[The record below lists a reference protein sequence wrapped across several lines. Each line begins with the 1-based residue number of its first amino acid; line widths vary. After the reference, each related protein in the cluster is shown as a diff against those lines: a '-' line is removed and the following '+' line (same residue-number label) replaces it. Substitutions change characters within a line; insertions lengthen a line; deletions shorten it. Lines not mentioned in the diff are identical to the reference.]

1 MSIVSIL
8 IAMLVFFVIVVL
20 HELGHFVVAK
30 LCGVKVNKFAVGMG
44 PAIFKKQKGETEYS
58 LRAFPIGGYCAM
70 EGEDDDSDDPRAFHH
85 RPVWQRM
92 LVVFAGPVMN
102 LILGFIFIIIMT
114 CLYGSLANLTVAE
127 FRVDPENG
135 ECIAMSAETGL
146 QVGDTII
153 KINGMQIL
161 VDNDLSYK
169 LSTNDSDTMD
179 VLVRRN
185 GQKVLLKDVTFRNKL
200 NNTRLDFYVSQVE
213 FTPLNV
219 IRYSFLDTIS
229 TARLIW
235 SSLRDLFS
243 GKYGFHDL
251 TGPIGIVS
259 GVSEVISQPG
269 VPLKDHVLNLL
280 NLASFIT
287 VNVGIFNLLPIPAL
301 DGARLVFLV
310 VEGIRRKPIPPEKEG
325 MVHLAGMALLFLLMI
340 AVSIQDILKLFNP

>member
-8 IAMLVFFVIVVL
+8 IAVLVFFVIVVL
-20 HELGHFVVAK
+20 HELGHFAVAK

-44 PAIFKKQKGETEYS
+44 PAILKTQKGETEYS

-70 EGEDDDSDDPRAFHH
+70 EGEDDESDDPRAFHNK
-85 RPVWQRM
+85 PVWQRM

-102 LILGFIFIIIMT
+102 LVLGFLLIIITT
-114 CLYGSLANLTVAE
+114 CMYGAIGNLTIAE
-127 FRVDPENG
+127 FRADPETG
-135 ECIAMSAETGL
+135 ECIAMSADTGL
-146 QVGDTII
+146 EVGDTIL
-153 KINGMQIL
+153 KIGGMRIL
-161 VDNDLSYK
+161 TDTDLSYK

-179 VLVRRN
+179 VVVRRN
-185 GQKVLLKDVTFRNKL
+185 GQKITLSNVTFRNKL
-200 NNTRLDFYVSQVE
+200 NNTRLDFYVSQVK
-213 FTPLNV
+213 FTPLSV

-235 SSLRDLFS
+235 SSLHDLIS

-251 TGPIGIVS
+251 SGPVGIVS
-259 GVSEVISQPG
+259 TIGEAAQYGETFKQHAESVIS
-269 VPLKDHVLNLL
+269 
-280 NLASFIT
+280 LASFIT

-310 VEGIRRKPIPPEKEG
+310 VEAIRRKPIPPEKEG

-340 AVSIQDILKLFNP
+340 AVSIQDIIRLFQK